1 MDESK
6 FIYVDLMKAFGNR
19 RSFVSDDPGGER
31 IHIRF
36 YKRTDAGTLGAKVIF
51 GIGTEGA
58 PGLVHGGSIAAAM
71 EETMR
76 FAAWASGHAVLTVRL
91 ATNFKQMMPLD
102 SKAFIDTRVEV
113 IDASKLR
120 VEAHLVAENGAP
132 LADAECLFLVV
143 PSAKFGV
150 DAEKVS
156 AMFAALQE

>member
-6 FIYVDLMKAFGNR
+6 FIFVDLVKAFGNR
-19 RSFVSDDPGGER
+19 RSYVSDEPNGER
-31 IHIRF
+31 IQTRF
-36 YKRTDAGTLGAKVIF
+36 YKRTDTQTLGAKVVF

-91 ATNFKQMMPLD
+91 VTNFKQMLPLN
-102 SKAFIDTRVEV
+102 STAFVETRVEV
-113 IDASKLR
+113 IDATKLR
-120 VEAHLVAENGAP
+120 VEGHLLGDGGAA
-132 LADAECLFLVV
+132 LADAECLFLIV